1 LSITGHYIDAPIDQ
15 PNDWE
20 LKTEQLAFETIEG
33 RHTGKNIALILTRTV
48 NCYELN
54 GKVKQSSLIT
64 SSKLN

>member
-1 LSITGHYIDAPIDQ
+1 LSITSHYIDAPIYR

-20 LKTEQLAFETIEG
+20 LKMEQLAFETIEG
-33 RHTGKNIALILTRTV
+33 RHTGKNIALILAHMV
-48 NCYELN
+48 NHYKLN